1 MLVRLRRDGLNVA
14 LPSIQLGLIAFILHV
29 GPRSQV
35 SLIAMVLLLA
45 CGLYGWLRTLQHA
58 RLILDTPTSK
68 VGSAAQG
75 YVELRGHGEP
85 LAGTP
90 LLSPLTG
97 LPVIWYRLATYR
109 RNSERKWVHAH
120 TEESDAS
127 FLLQDATGVCA
138 VDPEGAEMLVRR
150 EDTMERGDIR
160 QVQWCLLRHDPIY
173 VLGDFHTLGSIT
185 PELDMAAQVRDLL
198 AEWKRDHKRLLA
210 RFDLDGDGQI
220 SLKEWE
226 LARAQAKREV
236 AKQRQEV
243 LAAPEAHVVRKPDDG
258 RLYLISDLD
267 PARIARRY
275 RWWSALHLSVF
286 LGSAAA
292 VAWLSQA

>member
-14 LPSIQLGLIAFILHV
+14 LPSIQFGLVAFILHV
-29 GPRSQV
+29 GPRSQA
-35 SLIAMVLLLA
+35 SLFAIALLLA

-58 RLILDTPTSK
+58 RLILDTPTSR

-90 LLSPLTG
+90 VLSPLTG
-97 LPVIWYRLATYR
+97 LPVIWYRLATYH
-109 RNSERKWVHAH
+109 RNNDRKWVHAH
-120 TEESDAS
+120 TDESDAS
-127 FLLQDATGVCA
+127 FLLRDASGVCA

-150 EDTMERGDIR
+150 QDTVERGDIR

-185 PELDMAAQVRDLL
+185 PELDTAAQVRDLL
-198 AEWKRDHKRLLA
+198 AEWKQDHQRLLA

-243 LAAPEAHVVRKPDDG
+243 LAAPEAHVVRKPGDG

-275 RWWSALHLSVF
+275 RWWSALHLSIF